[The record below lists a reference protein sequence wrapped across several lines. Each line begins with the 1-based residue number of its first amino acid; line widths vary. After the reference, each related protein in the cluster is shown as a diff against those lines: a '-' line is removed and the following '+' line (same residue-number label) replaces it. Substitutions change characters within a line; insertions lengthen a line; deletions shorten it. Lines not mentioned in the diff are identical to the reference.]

1 MKQNLDY
8 CYKTY
13 ANRYKDWHLPVDRC
27 EREQTVRELFAL
39 VSDSTNYQSSSSS
52 SVNSSRLPI
61 RPLQPHPSPQVSQ
74 SPQPAQQPYSVPQDF
89 LFPPQQPPPNYPPP
103 SHPPPQHPIHPPQQ
117 LPPQHLPPQL
127 LPPQRPPP
135 QQPLP
140 RPPPP
145 RRGTSHHS
153 VPKPSPLFQSTI
165 KQEDFMELDHM
176 SHYQPMLK
184 QELFSEPEQMT
195 NYQPSI
201 EEENFVEVDQ
211 MSNYQPS
218 IKQESFREMD
228 QMSNYQ
234 PSMKQDNF
242 RDSDQMSIASTAT
255 WSTGSAPSAYSY
267 YDETFSSPRYSV
279 STMNSSVSS
288 GSRIPH
294 GFSLA
299 GQRPLRQARHDPRAG
314 TWNELLRVV
323 PCGKDHSRLHWN
335 VPFPTC
341 TLCGFS
347 QWHALMIQAR
357 SIDISTFVTA
367 MIGLRDI
374 CSPDFAGNQSLHF
387 LMAAGVGMDYFRQP
401 LLDMGSSQ
409 NVFGQNPLHV
419 LDPQDLG
426 EELIGFLG
434 WFKAKEHPEGLLLTQ
449 RDIKGRTPMHYLL
462 QQPLERHMYAKML
475 EVFPYEH
482 HQLRTFDTSGR
493 TAVMLMSKAAS
504 KIKAISPA
512 DYARIQ
518 AGISETKLYQS
529 QGDGTPSNQSL
540 YGFHD
545 IARGAR
551 GTSYMG
557 AYFECRIC
565 NRTDAHSN
573 SYLAQMICACTA
585 GRDRNGPDDTGMT
598 AAHALVTQER
608 CNDDH
613 RQSPEKPSQTT
624 DLLRV
629 LIPEHDK
636 TLREVLH
643 VLDRDGNTLTHNIAV
658 RGLDELLTYILSL
671 EVPSRRKAMVN
682 SCSRG
687 PKGHDWS
694 VLAAVHAKFDDTVQK
709 IRISAVTGDTSLR
722 HRLIEKSNRLTKVKH
737 ILLAEGAEMNPS
749 TRARWQIWWPNQQV

>member
-8 CYKTY
+8 CRIQVPRSLNHHNQRNSHTRCHKISYFHRNNHHQTTLHLVILHLST
-13 ANRYKDWHLPVDRC
+13 RYILLSNYHRNIYRLSFYHHNVHLLSN
-27 EREQTVRELFAL
+27 LFHDL
-39 VSDSTNYQSSSSS
+39 L
-52 SVNSSRLPI
+52 RLEE
-61 RPLQPHPSPQVSQ
+61 
-74 SPQPAQQPYSVPQDF
+74 
-89 LFPPQQPPPNYPPP
+89 
-103 SHPPPQHPIHPPQQ
+103 
-117 LPPQHLPPQL
+117 
-127 LPPQRPPP
+127 
-135 QQPLP
+135 
-140 RPPPP
+140 
-145 RRGTSHHS
+145 
-153 VPKPSPLFQSTI
+153 STI

-279 STMNSSVSS
+279 STMNSS
-288 GSRIPH
+288 
-294 GFSLA
+294 
-299 GQRPLRQARHDPRAG
+299 
-314 TWNELLRVV
+314 
-323 PCGKDHSRLHWN
+323 
-335 VPFPTC
+335 
-341 TLCGFS
+341 
-347 QWHALMIQAR
+347 WHALMIQAR